1 MTEPNPAQPQTP
13 GQPQQQQIQVQV
25 REDKAHTSYSNM
37 WTVRPTHSAE
47 EIIIDFGV
55 AVPSPERQDAM
66 VLDVQSRIILNYFSA
81 KRLALQ
87 LSQIVQRYEQQFGPI
102 ELDVRRRLKQG

>member
-1 MTEPNPAQPQTP
+1 MTEPNT
-13 GQPQQQQIQVQV
+13 GGGVQQQQIQVQV
-25 REDKAHTSYSNM
+25 RDDKAHSAYTNM

-55 AVPSPERQDAM
+55 AVPSTERQDAM
-66 VLDVQSRIILNYFSA
+66 NLEVQSRIIMNYFSA

-87 LSQIVQRYEQQFGPI
+87 LSQVVQRYEQQFGPI
-102 ELDVRRRLKQG
+102 ELDLRKRLRQG